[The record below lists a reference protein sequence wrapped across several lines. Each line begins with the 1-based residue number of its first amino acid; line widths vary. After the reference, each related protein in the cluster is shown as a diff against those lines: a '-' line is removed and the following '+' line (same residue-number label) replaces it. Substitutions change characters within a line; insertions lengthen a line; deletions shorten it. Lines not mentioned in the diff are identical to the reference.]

1 MDFISPII
9 SVLLFMAFVPGV
21 LVTLP
26 SRSSPRTTV
35 LVVHGLLFMVVTTL
49 VMRFYWM
56 NIRGYV
62 ETFATNFGNTCPNGY
77 VMGSTDSG
85 VNQSGC
91 VPVGHA
97 TYPSDATPKSKQ
109 D

>member
-1 MDFISPII
+1 MDIISPII

-26 SRSSPRTTV
+26 SRSSSRTTI
-35 LVVHGLLFMVVTTL
+35 LLVHGLLFMVVTSV
-49 VMRFYWM
+49 VMRFYWI

-62 ETFATNFGNTCPNGY
+62 ETMTTFGATCPNGF
-77 VMGSTDSG
+77 VEGKSASG
-85 VNQSGC
+85 INQAEC

-97 TYPSDATPKSKQ
+97 TYPADATPKSKK